1 MQRHYD
7 VFDVPGIYIDYAYSS
22 YHTVYLSLVDPTTFG
37 VYRCQV
43 SNEFPVF
50 DTISKTV
57 MAAIPTGSII
67 TPATHSYVAVSDPVQ
82 LNCSIFGSF
91 PKLTITWHV
100 NTVAIV
106 SPEARDD
113 YKYHNSVIGQNCN
126 SAQSSQRQIQCQGQK
141 LYNSPQLNQPQDPQ
155 LIRKT
160 FKHLGFT
167 FLHLLNYIS
176 IVWMTAGLTI
186 A

>member
-1 MQRHYD
+1 M
-7 VFDVPGIYIDYAYSS
+7 
-22 YHTVYLSLVDPTTFG
+22 
-37 VYRCQV
+37 
-43 SNEFPVF
+43 F

-106 SPEARDD
+106 SPEARLQGDLLTKATFEDITHDD
-113 YKYHNSVIGQNCN
+113 HKYHNSVMLKSEELFENYFINFTTL
-126 SAQSSQRQIQCQGQK
+126 STSSDVFR
-141 LYNSPQLNQPQDPQ
+141 
-155 LIRKT
+155 
-160 FKHLGFT
+160 
-167 FLHLLNYIS
+167 LHDIEK
-176 IVWMTAGLTI
+176 
-186 A
+186 